1 MPTPSRL
8 PTYAACV
15 ELVLSGSAEPLTADE
30 LVEGVRR
37 CRTITKGARSAIG
50 RALEALYQAVP
61 LVDARYGWLPTLM
74 RDSVIR
80 HTLEGEEMRGG
91 FLLLDELEHALFF
104 PRFFQNLE
112 AEERT
117 LQIDL
122 FGEEIIEAKLS
133 ARNGM
138 WALAFGPRFG
148 AWLEEGGA
156 MPGDDLLLRAVDA
169 AAGRYSLRLQPV
181 EARDE
186 PAIHERNAA
195 LAQLAEE
202 LGREILGR
210 HSLYTWQLVAR
221 LMGRGFFHHATPPD
235 DLHFV
240 LEEYSRLHLVE
251 GLGYELQLA
260 EGQSA
265 EQTGQGAGLRSGRG
279 GQGSAASESTRTAKA
294 ARPPAEKK
302 SNKPAA
308 DNSASGFQSLNKRIV
323 FGPRSANGA
332 QGDGMKSP
340 FESDEPG
347 EDTCEAYEEYLA
359 AHEEAQRRGDPLTH
373 DDYHLL
379 EAELESLV
387 DLELE
392 FGYLMADQ
400 NQRKLELADRLFI
413 DPESL
418 VDGSWDDDEELGGD
432 GPILWN

>member
-1 MPTPSRL
+1 MPTPSRY

-15 ELVLSGSAEPLTADE
+15 EQVLSSSTEPLTADE

-61 LVDARYGWLPTLM
+61 LLDARYGWLPTLM

-80 HTLEGEEMRGG
+80 HTLEVEEMRGG
-91 FLLLDELEHALFF
+91 FVLLDELEHALFF

-117 LQIDL
+117 LQVDL
-122 FGEEIIEAKLS
+122 FGEELVEAQLS

-138 WALAFGPRFG
+138 WALAFGSRLSE
-148 AWLEEGGA
+148 WLEEAGA
-156 MPGDDLLLRAVDA
+156 TPGDDLLMRVVDA
-169 AAGRYSLRLQPV
+169 HAGRYSLRVQPV

-195 LAQLAEE
+195 LADLAEE
-202 LGREILGR
+202 LGREILHR

-221 LMGRGFFHHATPPD
+221 LIGRGFYQHPVPPD

-260 EGQSA
+260 EGRPPGLTARGATAPVAPAPTAELRTGKPARPAQEKKGGKPAQSS
-265 EQTGQGAGLRSGRG
+265 GAG
-279 GQGSAASESTRTAKA
+279 
-294 ARPPAEKK
+294 
-302 SNKPAA
+302 
-308 DNSASGFQSLNKRIV
+308 NSQSFTKRIV
-323 FGPRSANGA
+323 FGPRSTMPGA
-332 QGDGMKSP
+332 QGDDMKSP

-373 DDYHLL
+373 DDFHLL

-392 FGYLMADQ
+392 FGYLMVDQ
-400 NQRKLELADRLFI
+400 NQRKLDLAERLFI

-418 VDGSWDDDEELGGD
+418 VDGSWDEGDELDGD